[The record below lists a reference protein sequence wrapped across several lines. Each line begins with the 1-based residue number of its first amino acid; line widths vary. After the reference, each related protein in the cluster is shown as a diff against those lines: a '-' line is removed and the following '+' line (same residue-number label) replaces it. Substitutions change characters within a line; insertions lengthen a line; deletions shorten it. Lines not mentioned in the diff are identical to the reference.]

1 MVKALQCENEQLKTE
16 VKVLSLRVKVLEKE
30 LYGSRADRRT
40 PEDPKQGTFAGID
53 MDDQAHEAN
62 PPASSPKRKKER
74 TGKKKG
80 PKPLDPDLPRVD
92 ETVADPGLK
101 ALICPLTGYAMKP
114 VFTETIEVLA
124 RKPAEHYVR
133 RITRQVFASPDGEAM
148 AYSPWP
154 CGVLPK
160 SRIDVSVIAN
170 LLTSRFADHQ
180 PYHRQSGQLKRH
192 GVTLASNTMVSL
204 VRLACEKLQPIYNA
218 IRKQTLATAYL
229 MMDPTPVP
237 LQSKSKKGGTKEAAL
252 WTYRALDGP
261 VFFEFATS
269 KRGITPAQTLN
280 DYQGI
285 LQTDGASN
293 FGGVPSRPGVIAM
306 NCWAHV
312 RRYFVKAEDAGEPA
326 AKDYLDPI
334 DRLFRIEKLARYFR
348 LKPGKIKKLRY
359 KHSLPLVDALFE
371 RAKQYAIDQRLLKTP
386 LPKAVKYVLGRTKE
400 LRECFLHAPS
410 RIDNN
415 LAENALRPIKLG
427 AKNWLFIGHENAGPR
442 TAMMFTL
449 VENCRMLGINPE
461 AYFIDVLAKVD
472 DHPNA
477 RIEELTPSGWKSS
490 KNS

>member
-40 PEDPKQGTFAGID
+40 PEDPKQATFAGID

-101 ALICPLTGYAMKP
+101 ALICPLTGRAMKP

-237 LQSKSKKGGTKEAAL
+237 LQSKSKKGGTK
-252 WTYRALDGP
+252 
-261 VFFEFATS
+261 
-269 KRGITPAQTLN
+269 
-280 DYQGI
+280 
-285 LQTDGASN
+285 
-293 FGGVPSRPGVIAM
+293 
-306 NCWAHV
+306 
-312 RRYFVKAEDAGEPA
+312 
-326 AKDYLDPI
+326 
-334 DRLFRIEKLARYFR
+334 
-348 LKPGKIKKLRY
+348 
-359 KHSLPLVDALFE
+359 
-371 RAKQYAIDQRLLKTP
+371 
-386 LPKAVKYVLGRTKE
+386 
-400 LRECFLHAPS
+400 
-410 RIDNN
+410 
-415 LAENALRPIKLG
+415 
-427 AKNWLFIGHENAGPR
+427 
-442 TAMMFTL
+442 
-449 VENCRMLGINPE
+449 
-461 AYFIDVLAKVD
+461 
-472 DHPNA
+472 
-477 RIEELTPSGWKSS
+477 
-490 KNS
+490 